1 MRRPSAKR
9 GSSASRAGTTRP
21 RCSTATLKTTSAMR
35 RWRAG
40 ALPSP
45 PPRRFRTSSA
55 ASSAR
60 RSASRGA
67 RCASSSRISAAGS
80 ATSRTALYEPLCAF
94 LCTQVGGRLVK
105 LDVSREETFVCNRVR
120 HAIRSHIIT
129 YVRPDGTFVA
139 RRLEAFSKQGAYASH
154 GHGIV
159 AKGAGGVRPAVQERG
174 VQGGR
179 LHGVYEHAGGRRHAW
194 LRHPAGD
201 VRARVPH

>member
-1 MRRPSAKR
+1 
-9 GSSASRAGTTRP
+9 
-21 RCSTATLKTTSAMR
+21 MR
-35 RWRAG
+35 RWRG
-40 ALPSP
+40 G
-45 PPRRFRTSSA
+45 RITVTSSTQIPHII
-55 ASSAR
+55 R
-60 RSASRGA
+60 RIVGQALGIPWGKV
-67 RCASSSRISAAGS
+67 RIVKPYIGGGFGNKR
-80 ATSRTALYEPLCAF
+80 RTALYEPLCAF

-129 YVRPDGTFVA
+129 YVRPDGTFVGA
-139 RRLEAFSKQGAYASH
+139 AAGGVFPSRGAYASH

-159 AKGAGGVRPAVQERG
+159 AKGGGRRSASCTRARG